1 MDNAEVTPV
10 HPVVRR
16 PVPPASPVLWIT
28 MFHQSVLSCTQAELV
43 STRSMWPMLC
53 THATLSSSVSTQSSV
68 PKSNPQ
74 YPHHHYLFPSE
85 LSHRRQLHGRCVV
98 PRLAAQILASSP
110 VESASSPL
118 RAVPNHV
125 ARRWPW
131 SCCPPLPCCEP
142 QNCPDPCARG
152 QSSCCGPCCP
162 SPAMIVRPLRNNCCP
177 PPPRIPNNQQCPIPC
192 CNPLPPCCVI
202 VKPCQ
207 PRCPPSPC
215 CPPPTLCAPA
225 CPQPD
230 PRSAPLLLP
239 NSIDQ
244 RISQRVTFINLSAAF
259 SVRCC
264 PKPMVVSFKCPTSVS
279 PMAPREDCPQQVSWP
294 SPPKIDMCCSSNCP
308 PKERDMCFMTVRPMP
323 PSCCPPKGNCGG
335 ISGGN
340 GSRQCC
346 KPRWNGSPITKC
358 ASQSVDFSVPP
369 LASLSQR

>member
-1 MDNAEVTPV
+1 MPPCPPRCPPNPV
-10 HPVVRR
+10 FPKVCCPPPCCPDPCIKPSRKCFIPPPCCPKPCCKKMALVV
-16 PVPPASPVLWIT
+16 
-28 MFHQSVLSCTQAELV
+28 
-43 STRSMWPMLC
+43 
-53 THATLSSSVSTQSSV
+53 
-68 PKSNPQ
+68 
-74 YPHHHYLFPSE
+74 
-85 LSHRRQLHGRCVV
+85 
-98 PRLAAQILASSP
+98 SSP
-110 VESASSPL
+110 ICP
-118 RAVPNHV
+118 PK
-125 ARRWPW
+125 
-131 SCCPPLPCCEP
+131 CCPPLPCCEP

-207 PRCPPSPC
+207 P
-215 CPPPTLCAPA
+215 
-225 CPQPD
+225 
-230 PRSAPLLLP
+230 
-239 NSIDQ
+239 
-244 RISQRVTFINLSAAF
+244 
-259 SVRCC
+259 RCC

-369 LASLSQR
+369 LASLSQRYNCWVCSVPPATDSNLCPSRFSSRVENSACQMVAVMSPIESAGDCCV